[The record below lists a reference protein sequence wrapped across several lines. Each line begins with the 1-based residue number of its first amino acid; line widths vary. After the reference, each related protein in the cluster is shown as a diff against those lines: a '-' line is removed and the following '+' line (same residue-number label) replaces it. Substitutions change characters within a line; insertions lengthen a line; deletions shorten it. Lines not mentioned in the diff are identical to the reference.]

1 MHRVHVRHLD
11 LNLLHVFAAVHETRN
26 ISRAA
31 ERLAL
36 SQPAV
41 SRAVTRL
48 RLALKDPL
56 FVRGSGGVVPTP
68 KADRFA
74 RQVVQA
80 LETLDVALNEN
91 ERFVAARS
99 MRRFALH
106 ISDIGA
112 DEFLPRLMAD
122 VGRSAGGV
130 RIEATQLAPEEIA
143 PALHDGRL
151 DLAVGFLPNLNLSGT
166 ESAVLLEHE
175 RYVLLVRRGHP
186 LLRRLK
192 GPKGVA
198 APNGPKAAKGPAAN
212 DRAALE
218 QLEFI
223 LVSSH
228 IEPAR
233 ALHLLGLQS
242 RIRLTLPYF
251 TVAPAIIATTDLAM
265 VVPSSPAERFA
276 RRYGL
281 AVAEL
286 DFGLPPIT
294 VTMHWTWR
302 HNNDSGHRWLRE
314 RLLASRPSRR

>member
-1 MHRVHVRHLD
+1 MVGPATPFVHAHGSTNIMRGMHVRDLD

-26 ISRAA
+26 MSRAA

-74 RQVVQA
+74 RQVVQS
-80 LETLDVALNEN
+80 LETLDAALNEN

-99 MRRFALH
+99 ARRFTLH

-112 DEFLPRLMAD
+112 DEFLPPLMAD
-122 VGRSAGGV
+122 VGRSAGGI
-130 RIEATQLAPEEIA
+130 RIEATQLAPQDIA

-175 RYVLLVRRGHP
+175 RYVALVRRGHP
-186 LLRRLK
+186 LAGRL
-192 GPKGVA
+192 
-198 APNGPKAAKGPAAN
+198 NN
-212 DRAALE
+212 RAALE

-223 LVSSH
+223 LVASH
-228 IEPAR
+228 VEPAR
-233 ALHLLGLQS
+233 ALHLLGLHS
-242 RIRLTLPYF
+242 RVRLTLPYF
-251 TVAPAIIATTDLAM
+251 AVAPAIIARTELAV

-286 DFGLPPIT
+286 DLGLPPIT

-302 HNNDSGHRWLRE
+302 QANDSGHRWLRE
-314 RLLASRPSRR
+314 RLLASRPQPRR